1 MLTITLLFCR
11 CLHISTLSDNLDLLA
26 HVSAFQSGFL
36 NMPCSEVEHSDR
48 VMGAEQCSINYV
60 GSKLSN
66 RQVRENIIANNLANN
81 YVVLQSSIF
90 QLYTNRAARVSLTAA
105 GLHASTIIMVM
116 D

>member
-26 HVSAFQSGFL
+26 HISTFQSGFL

-66 RQVRENIIANNLANN
+66 RQVRENIIARV
-81 YVVLQSSIF
+81 YD
-90 QLYTNRAARVSLTAA
+90 RERVSNVGIYCTSDVC
-105 GLHASTIIMVM
+105 GE
-116 D
+116 